1 MSAVFNHT
9 IIAAKDRARSAEFY
23 RDLLEASEAPSWG
36 PFTNL
41 TLDGGV
47 LLQFAEPPVD
57 IQMQHYAFLV
67 TEDHFDRAVAR
78 LQATGTDYFADPQL
92 KRPGRDQ
99 HRARRPRRL
108 RHRPRRPRPRAAHPA
123 LPLATDHRRLP
134 PFAPRWSILLG
145 GDGGG
150 GDERRRGE
158 AAPEGGRA
166 VGGESGDD
174 RRGDGEAEA
183 RGELEAG
190 EGASQDMGAGRG
202 R

>member
-23 RDLLEASEAPSWG
+23 RNLLEASEAPSWG

-78 LQATGTDYFADPQL
+78 LRASGTDYFADPQL
-92 KRPGRDQ
+92 Q
-99 HRARRPRRL
+99 RL
-108 RHRPRRPRPRAAHPA
+108 
-123 LPLATDHRRLP
+123 
-134 PFAPRWSILLG
+134 
-145 GDGGG
+145 
-150 GDERRRGE
+150 GE
-158 AAPEGGRA
+158 TNTEHGGRGVYVIDPA
-166 VGGESGDD
+166 GHGL
-174 RRGDGEAEA
+174 
-183 RGELEAG
+183 ELLT
-190 EGASQDMGAGRG
+190 RPYL
-202 R
+202 